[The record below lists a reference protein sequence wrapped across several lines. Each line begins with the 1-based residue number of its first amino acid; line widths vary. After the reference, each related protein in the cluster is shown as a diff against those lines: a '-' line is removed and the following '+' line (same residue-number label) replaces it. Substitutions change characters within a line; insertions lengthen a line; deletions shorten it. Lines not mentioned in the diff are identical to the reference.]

1 MRKYTPFIPALV
13 VILYSLI
20 AFFDNTAGSFIAV
33 LILNTVISF
42 YAFWLLMNYLPFLG
56 SQTKH
61 YQLDGFPL
69 SLVPMDNTVYRYANA
84 LNLLALFTLTLI
96 GQWFLVPLFTCL
108 GCWQHLVRQLTLN
121 AISQEK

>member
-13 VILYSLI
+13 VILYSQI

>member
-56 SQTKH
+56 RQTKH

>member
-1 MRKYTPFIPALV
+1 MRKYIPFIPALV

-20 AFFDNTAGSFIAV
+20 AFFDDTAGSFIAV

-56 SQTKH
+56 KQTKS
-61 YQLDGFPL
+61 YQLEGFPL
-69 SLVPMDNTVYRYANA
+69 GLVPMDNAVYRYVNA
-84 LNLLALFTLTLI
+84 LNLLALLALTLI
-96 GQWFLVPLFTCL
+96 GQWFLAPLFTCL
-108 GCWQHLVRQLTLN
+108 GCWQYLVRQLLLN

>member
-1 MRKYTPFIPALV
+1 MRKYIPFIPALV

-20 AFFDNTAGSFIAV
+20 VFFDDTAGSFIAV